1 MHMRTLLLAAL
12 VILSAP
18 VAADFEVVTE
28 AHEVRLD
35 HLRLP
40 GTGGGTLSFKPCL
53 ECAWQTVRVSPNT
66 RYEAN
71 GRVYTL
77 EGFRSELQKVADPE
91 SAWLTVMQHVETN
104 TITAVEAVL

>member
-1 MHMRTLLLAAL
+1 MYMRTLLLAAL
-12 VILSAP
+12 VVLSAP
-18 VAADFEVVTE
+18 AAADLETVTE

-40 GTGGGTLSFKPCL
+40 GADGGTLSFKPCP
-53 ECAWQTVRVSPNT
+53 ECSWQTLRVSSGM

-71 GRVYTL
+71 GRAYTL
-77 EGFRSELQKVADPE
+77 EGFRTELQKVADPE
-91 SAWLTVMQHVETN
+91 STWLTVMRHIETN

>member
-1 MHMRTLLLAAL
+1 MHMRKLLVAAL
-12 VILSAP
+12 VVLSAP
-18 VAADFEVVTE
+18 AAADFEKVIE

-40 GTGGGTLSFKPCL
+40 GTAGGTLSFKACV
-53 ECAWQTVRVSPNT
+53 ECAWQTVRVSPDT

-71 GRVYTL
+71 GRAYTL
-77 EGFRSELQKVADPE
+77 EAFRQALQEVTDPDSE
-91 SAWLTVMQHVETN
+91 WLTVMQHLESN

>member
-12 VILSAP
+12 VVLSAP
-18 VAADFEVVTE
+18 AAADFETVVE

-40 GTGGGTLSFKPCL
+40 GAAGGTLSFRPCL
-53 ECAWQTVRVSPNT
+53 ECPWQTVRVSPGT

-71 GRVYTL
+71 GRAYTL
-77 EGFRSELQKVADPE
+77 EAFRSELQKIADPE

>member
-12 VILSAP
+12 VVLSAP
-18 VAADFEVVTE
+18 AAADFEPVTE

-40 GTGGGTLSFKPCL
+40 GTAGGTLSFKACA
-53 ECAWQTVRVSPNT
+53 ECAWQTVRVSSDA

-71 GRVYTL
+71 GRAYTL
-77 EGFRSELQKVADPE
+77 EDFRSELQKVTDPE
-91 SAWLTVMQHVETN
+91 SAWLTVMQHLETN